1 MTKRRNLDFYET
13 PAYYVEQLIKR
24 AGILPKSRVFEPC
37 AGDGAIARHFSGCVT
52 NDIDPARTADF
63 HYDAT
68 DCDLW
73 DEAEWIGI
81 NWIVSNPPFKQA
93 LEIVEMA
100 TACSVNVAM
109 LLRISFLEPTKQREQ
124 FLLKHPPDGLIYLP
138 RYSFT
143 GNGKSDMST
152 VAWMLW
158 NCPLYPAIQVAPRFP
173 A

>member
-1 MTKRRNLDFYET
+1 MTKRRDLDFYET

-24 AGILPKSRVFEPC
+24 AGILPTSRVFEPC
-37 AGDGAIARHFSGCVT
+37 AGDGAIARHFPGRCWT
-52 NDIDPARTADF
+52 NDIDKRRHTDYHF
-63 HYDAT
+63 DAAEPYPL
-68 DCDLW
+68 DSPW
-73 DEAEWIGI
+73 DWII
-81 NWIVSNPPFKQA
+81 SNPPFKQA
-93 LEIVEMA
+93 LPIVQCTVA
-100 TACSVNVAM
+100 TCVPVAM
-109 LLRISFLEPTKQREQ
+109 LLRISFLEPTKAREVFLVQR
-124 FLLKHPPDGLIYLP
+124 PPTGVIYLP

>member
-1 MTKRRNLDFYET
+1 MSKRRDLDFYET
-13 PAYYVEQLIKR
+13 PGYYVEALIRR
-24 AGILPKSRVFEPC
+24 AGVLPDSRVFEPC
-37 AGDGAIARHFSGCVT
+37 AGDGAISRHFKVCDT
-52 NDIDPARTADF
+52 NDIDPTRKADYNF
-63 HYDAT
+63 DAAEGPYPL
-68 DCDLW
+68 CRAW
-73 DEAEWIGI
+73 DWII
-81 NWIVSNPPFKQA
+81 SNPPFKQA
-93 LEIVEMA
+93 LPIVERA
-100 TACSVNVAM
+100 VERAANVAM

-124 FLLKHPPDGLIYLP
+124 FLLKHPPTGLIYLP

>member
-1 MTKRRNLDFYET
+1 MRREHDFYET
-13 PAYYVEQLIKR
+13 PAYYVEQLIRR
-24 AGILPKSRVFEPC
+24 AGVLPDSLVFEPC
-37 AGDGAIARHFSGCVT
+37 AGDGAISRHFEQCFT
-52 NDIDPARTADF
+52 NDIDFGREAHYHFDAAEPWPGVLSAD
-63 HYDAT
+63 
-68 DCDLW
+68 
-73 DEAEWIGI
+73 WII
-81 NWIVSNPPFKQA
+81 SNPPFGQA
-93 LEIVEMA
+93 LSIVQEA
-100 TACSVNVAM
+100 VSRRANVAM

-124 FLLKHPPDGLIYLP
+124 FLLKHPPSGLIYLP